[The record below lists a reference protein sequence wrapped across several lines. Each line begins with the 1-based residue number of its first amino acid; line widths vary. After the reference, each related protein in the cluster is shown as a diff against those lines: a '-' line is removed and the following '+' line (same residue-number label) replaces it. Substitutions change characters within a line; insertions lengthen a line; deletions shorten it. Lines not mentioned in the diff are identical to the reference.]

1 MHVCI
6 ASPSLRRQTLFNA
19 HQRVRFKVHPIIKIR
34 VRGVA
39 TCLLHAVWK
48 FSCVVR
54 YALRKAAMNGQKSAG
69 AQPDPHGES
78 YRSFAQDGMEREN
91 EEEEEVEGEQ
101 LRESSSGVPIQW
113 PLFESPTMTTIRVTS
128 YTDRQGT
135 IVSQ

>member
-1 MHVCI
+1 M
-6 ASPSLRRQTLFNA
+6 
-19 HQRVRFKVHPIIKIR
+19 
-34 VRGVA
+34 A

-54 YALRKAAMNGQKSAG
+54 CYALRKAAMNGQKSAG

-91 EEEEEVEGEQ
+91 EEEEEVEGDQ
-101 LRESSSGVPIQW
+101 LRENSSGVPIQW